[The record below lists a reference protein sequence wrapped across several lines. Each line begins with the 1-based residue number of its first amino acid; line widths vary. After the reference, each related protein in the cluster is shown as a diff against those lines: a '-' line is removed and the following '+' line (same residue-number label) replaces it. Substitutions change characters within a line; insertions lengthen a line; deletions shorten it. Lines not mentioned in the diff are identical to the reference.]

1 MMDTIEYYIHNLFD
15 YEIISTLFLSNLMN
29 IMCSFFIIY
38 FYIQFKNMKN
48 NLYIIREII
57 KHNDRY
63 YTQEI
68 NKLKIN
74 LNDLKKS
81 LQNEHNYLKIE
92 LHNNFQ
98 DMKTSLQKEYNYM
111 NI

>member
-1 MMDTIEYYIHNLFD
+1 MASTFDTYNFNGSIDNIESI
-15 YEIISTLFLSNLMN
+15 LS
-29 IMCSFFIIY
+29 
-38 FYIQFKNMKN
+38 
-48 NLYIIREII
+48 
-57 KHNDRY
+57 D
-63 YTQEI
+63 I
-68 NKLKIN
+68 NF
-74 LNDLKKS
+74 NDLKEC